1 MAQQVQFVYLTQS
14 EYDALATKDQG
25 RLYFTSDT
33 GRMYRGTEAYAPQ
46 RVFYGTCSTA
56 AGTAAKVVT
65 CT

>member
-1 MAQQVQFVYLTQS
+1 MAQHVQFVYLTQS
-14 EYDALATKDQG
+14 EYDALETKDQG

-33 GRMYRGTEAYAPQ
+33 RRVYRGSTTYVPQ

-65 CT
+65 CA